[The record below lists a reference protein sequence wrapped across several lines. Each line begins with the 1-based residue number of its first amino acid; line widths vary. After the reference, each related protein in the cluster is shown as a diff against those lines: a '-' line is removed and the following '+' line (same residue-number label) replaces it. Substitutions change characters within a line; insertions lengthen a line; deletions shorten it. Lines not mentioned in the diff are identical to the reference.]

1 VANQKVDRRLVR
13 DNLRQASLTTASFY
27 LYVDGKR
34 RQQETAKNFVLTGS
48 EGRVVAPET
57 YPVHSARLTPVTA

>member
-1 VANQKVDRRLVR
+1 MADQKVDRRLVR

-48 EGRVVAPET
+48 EDRAVAWYTVPAC
-57 YPVHSARLTPVTA
+57 SL